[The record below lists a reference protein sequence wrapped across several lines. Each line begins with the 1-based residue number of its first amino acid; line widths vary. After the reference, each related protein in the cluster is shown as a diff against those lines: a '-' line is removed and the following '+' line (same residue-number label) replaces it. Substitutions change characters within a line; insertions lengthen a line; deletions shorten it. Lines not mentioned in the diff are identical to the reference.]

1 MRKKKTFL
9 STSRTYLGLI
19 FNSLSRIK
27 KELSNI
33 PEKELEVTLKTNDK
47 ESLGKESLG
56 IPVETSAET
65 KESSCVV
72 HYYGSKDFIHLN
84 RNIQECHKC
93 GGNL

>member
-9 STSRTYLGLI
+9 STSSTYLGLI

-27 KELSNI
+27 KEL
-33 PEKELEVTLKTNDK
+33 EVTLKTND
-47 ESLGKESLG
+47 KESLG

-65 KESSCVV
+65 KESSCIV
-72 HYYGSKDFIHLN
+72 HYCGSKDFIHLN

>member
-47 ESLGKESLG
+47 ESLG

-72 HYYGSKDFIHLN
+72 HYCGSKDFIHLN